1 MALHHL
7 AMMIPCTTCFDW
19 KKKTEALDAAAH
31 LAWNLC
37 HCNSREWWPCT
48 PMFGSIKP
56 CPIGEILA
64 MMSIK
69 ILTRP
74 CELVTRH
81 PFNSW
86 ANATA
91 QPVVCLT

>member
-1 MALHHL
+1 L
-7 AMMIPCTTCFDW
+7 IE
-19 KKKTEALDAAAH
+19 KQTEALDAAAH

-37 HCNSREWWPCT
+37 HCIVESVGHVLLCLE
-48 PMFGSIKP
+48 P

-74 CELVTRH
+74 CEPVTRH

-86 ANATA
+86 ANASA